1 MAGVTIGPNAIV
13 AAGSVVNKYV
23 PEGTVV
29 GGVPARVIGSFE
41 ELRLKREDYSNRKN
55 SSASKDEMLNEL
67 WELHDGLN
75 L

>member
-13 AAGSVVNKYV
+13 AAGSIVNKDV

-41 ELRLKREDYSNRKN
+41 ELRLKREAYSTSKN
-55 SSASKDEMLNEL
+55 SSTYKDELLTEL
-67 WELHDGLN
+67 WELHDGIN
-75 L
+75 P